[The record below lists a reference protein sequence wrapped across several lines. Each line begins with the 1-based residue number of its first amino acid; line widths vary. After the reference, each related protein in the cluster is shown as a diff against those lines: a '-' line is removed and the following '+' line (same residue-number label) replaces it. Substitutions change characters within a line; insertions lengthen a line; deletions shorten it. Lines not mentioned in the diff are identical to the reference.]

1 MDRVDLY
8 CQITREKY
16 LSQEWLNREFGTKA
30 GAILSIGAAVVGA
43 GTVIFT
49 LSEATQEAPFW
60 VFLGLICTF
69 LVVATLSVYIL
80 SPRQWYNGPNVTD
93 LASRLDS
100 PEEHD
105 LTKLVGDVYAD
116 SVKRNKSVL
125 DAKGVALQWGAISL
139 AVESTLL
146 ASLGALSYFYS

>member
-1 MDRVDLY
+1 MDRVELY
-8 CQITREKY
+8 YQITREKY
-16 LSQEWLNREFGTKA
+16 LSQEWLNRELGTKA
-30 GAILSIGAAVVGA
+30 GAILSIGAAVVGV

-60 VFLGLICTF
+60 VFLGLIFTF
-69 LVVATLSVYIL
+69 LVVAILSGYIL
-80 SPRQWYNGPNVTD
+80 WPRTWHNGPNVTD

-105 LTKLVGDVYAD
+105 LTKLVGDVYAS
-116 SVKRNKSVL
+116 SVEHNKSVL
-125 DAKGVALQWGAISL
+125 NAKETALQWGAISL

-146 ASLGALSYFYS
+146 ATLGVAHYLCS

>member
-8 CQITREKY
+8 YQITREKY
-16 LSQEWLNREFGTKA
+16 LSQEWLNRELGTKA
-30 GAILSIGAAVVGA
+30 GAILSIGAAVMGA

-49 LSEATQEAPFW
+49 LSEAPHEALFW

-69 LVVATLSVYIL
+69 LVVATLSIYIL
-80 SPRQWYNGPNVTD
+80 SPQKWYNGPNVTD
-93 LASRLDS
+93 LVSRLDS
-100 PEEHD
+100 PEEYD

-116 SVKRNKSVL
+116 SVEHNKCVL
-125 DAKGVALQWGAISL
+125 NAKGTVLQWGAISL

-146 ASLGALSYFYS
+146 ATLGALSYFSS